1 VYIDALSFLIACT
14 SNFTI
19 LYCILCVHSDVIFLL
34 EHIYL
39 SAEGMKKEFDMA
51 WQDDYKPARWLPL
64 LQAAVAGA
72 RNKEES
78 EAAISLQLL
87 ATVAEVGEDDVAPH
101 VPDIT
106 AAVQEEICQH
116 IPPHPEPWPMVI

>member
-1 VYIDALSFLIACT
+1 
-14 SNFTI
+14 
-19 LYCILCVHSDVIFLL
+19 
-34 EHIYL
+34 
-39 SAEGMKKEFDMA
+39 MA
-51 WQDDYKPARWLPL
+51 SQDDYKPGHWLPL

-72 RNKEES
+72 RNKDES

-87 ATVAEVGEDDVAPH
+87 ATIAEVGEDDVAPH

-116 IPPHPEPWPMVI
+116 IPPHPEPWPTVM